1 MRQRQLTPVRP
12 RLRQRDRP
20 VDTTPADE
28 HHPVITALGEQDLQ
42 PLPAQ
47 GMERVGDYDETQ
59 TIIGLY
65 GTMPPPPES
74 TTAAALSFPASG

>member
-1 MRQRQLTPVRP
+1 MRQRRLPPVRP

-20 VDTTPADE
+20 VDTTRADE
-28 HHPVITALGEQDLQ
+28 HHAVITALGKQNLQ

-47 GMERVGDYDETQ
+47 RMERMGDYDETQ

-65 GTMPPPPES
+65 GTMPPPSEF
-74 TTAAALSFPASG
+74 LVSGISRIFL